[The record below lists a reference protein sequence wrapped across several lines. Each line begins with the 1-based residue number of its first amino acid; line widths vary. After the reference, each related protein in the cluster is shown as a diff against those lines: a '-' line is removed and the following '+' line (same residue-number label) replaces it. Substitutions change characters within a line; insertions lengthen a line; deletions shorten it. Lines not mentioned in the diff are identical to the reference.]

1 MRVLVTR
8 PQPDA
13 DTTARRLEAAGHEA
27 IVDPML
33 IVAPLDDARLPPGAF
48 YGVVLTSVNGARA
61 LAARPELD
69 ALRATPLYTVGRRTA
84 AAAPS
89 GFARVT
95 VADGDGAA
103 LARLLRH
110 EVPAGSRLLHVAG
123 EDRAVDLAA
132 ELAGAGITVELFTIY
147 RAVPATGLMEATR
160 AALAGG
166 QIDAALHF
174 SPRTAAT
181 LAGHALRAGLQP
193 EFARI
198 CHLCFSSKVAAPLRA
213 VGAPAVVADAPNE
226 DALLALLET

>member
-13 DTTARRLEAAGHEA
+13 RATARRLEAAGHEA

-33 IVAPLDDARLPPGAF
+33 IVEALPGAYLPSGAF
-48 YGVVLTSVNGARA
+48 DGVVLTSVNGARA
-61 LAARPELD
+61 LASRPELD
-69 ALRATPLYTVGRRTA
+69 ALRAAPLYTVGKRTA

-89 GFARVT
+89 GFAQIS

-103 LARLLRH
+103 LAALLRR
-110 EVPAGSRLLHVAG
+110 EVPGGARLLHVAG
-123 EDRAVDLAA
+123 EDRAVDLTA

-147 RAVPATGLMEATR
+147 RAVPATGLSEATL

-193 EFARI
+193 ELALIR
-198 CHLCFSSKVAAPLRA
+198 HLCFSSNVAAPLRA
-213 VGAPAVVADAPNE
+213 VGAPAVVAEAPTE